1 MAKAKNNTVALSSS
15 STAREAIEAIKGQL
29 NQLKEITGT
38 DFKTGGN
45 GKVAGFP
52 NSIQDETSIDVLVKM
67 YSSVNGKSKAYD
79 ASCADIAAA
88 FPGFACPT
96 FKEEGASAE
105 SLKADIILRLKIL
118 SVSERKTYLEGLL
131 KEAQE
136 FLTKEDKMASF
147 LEKLSG
153 GLGTVPQVLLEDGQA

>member
-1 MAKAKNNTVALSSS
+1 MSKKNAVALTSA
-15 STAREAIEAIKGQL
+15 STAKDAVEAIKAQL

-38 DFKTGGN
+38 EFKTGGN

-52 NSIQDETSIDVLVKM
+52 NSVQNETSIDVLVKM
-67 YSSVNGKSKAYD
+67 YSSVNGKANAYN
-79 ASCADIAAA
+79 ASCEAIAND
-88 FPGFACPT
+88 FPGFQCPT

-105 SLKADIILRLKIL
+105 SLKADIILRLKVL
-118 SVSERKTYLEGLL
+118 SVSERKAYLEGLL

-147 LEKLSG
+147 MEKLSG
-153 GLGTVPQVLLEDGQA
+153 GLSTVPAVLLVEDAKS